1 MTDKRLTQEALLSAA
16 VLRWMQDVSPQ
27 GILMTDAELNIVGW
41 NQWLEQHTGRP
52 VNDVLGQNLLTAFPE
67 LVERGLHRYYEW
79 ALEGQV
85 RVLAQRLHGHL
96 LAMPAP
102 AKLNSSVQMQ
112 QSARISPLNSEGRV
126 IGTLTIIEDVTE
138 RVVREAELQ
147 AQIEARSQLLAS
159 EKAAREEAEN
169 ANRLKDEFLATVSH
183 ELRSPLTAMLGWANI
198 LLTRQLDDAT
208 KTKAIETINRNA
220 KAQHQLISD
229 LLDVSRIISGKLRL
243 NVQMIELRPIIEAAM
258 DSVRPAAAAKN
269 IKLESSINSDVSLIS
284 ADADRLQQVI
294 WNLLTNAIKF
304 TPKEGSVRLKAEKVE
319 SGELELTVMDSGSG
333 ISKDLLPYVFDRFR
347 QGDAATTKV
356 HGGLGLGLSIVRQ
369 LIELHGG
376 TVRVESEG
384 AEKGATFT
392 VSLPI
397 SETHPQISQI
407 ESV

>member
-1 MTDKRLTQEALLSAA
+1 
-16 VLRWMQDVSPQ
+16 
-27 GILMTDAELNIVGW
+27 
-41 NQWLEQHTGRP
+41 
-52 VNDVLGQNLLTAFPE
+52 
-67 LVERGLHRYYEW
+67 
-79 ALEGQV
+79 
-85 RVLAQRLHGHL
+85 
-96 LAMPAP
+96 
-102 AKLNSSVQMQ
+102 
-112 QSARISPLNSEGRV
+112 
-126 IGTLTIIEDVTE
+126 
-138 RVVREAELQ
+138 
-147 AQIEARSQLLAS
+147 
-159 EKAAREEAEN
+159 
-169 ANRLKDEFLATVSH
+169 
-183 ELRSPLTAMLGWANI
+183 
-198 LLTRQLDDAT
+198 
-208 KTKAIETINRNA
+208 
-220 KAQHQLISD
+220 LISD